1 MLARGQDCRNAELAG
16 IYTFTFEDESTTSAC
31 FPLIL
36 MSVHG
41 KTNQHTR
48 VEVMVAFRHRDPFVR
63 PLGAVGFYLL
73 YRWVSMSSVSRS

>member
-1 MLARGQDCRNAELAG
+1 MLARGQDRRNAELAG

-41 KTNQHTR
+41 KTNQHNR
-48 VEVMVAFRHRDPFVR
+48 VEAMAAFRHRDPFVR
-63 PLGAVGFYLL
+63 PLGAAGFYLL